1 MVVLQ
6 MGWAFFEDL
15 FLVTLSYVLIF
26 AVIFGPPLLL
36 GWGCWR
42 LFRENGRK
50 GFGEALLLVLTA
62 ALMVGQI
69 WLFAARGIERRDA
82 KSHMRA
88 ALIRCGEM
96 LKNGEREVLT
106 QKLAAFTG
114 SPEMELELVPFSV
127 AFRKAVGAEEPPP
140 ERWDGEDLL
149 SCGFLGVLYL
159 ALIGVWAVMLGRG
172 AEPRKRRGYLSVL
185 AGLSLCVLML
195 VWLTGG
201 ILLGYN
207 RMWVRS
213 DVRKLAEAVSG
224 PEVQP
229 ELLPQLENPGTDGLP
244 YIRLP
249 LRRGPENEE
258 R

>member
-1 MVVLQ
+1 MDVLQ
-6 MGWAFFEDL
+6 IGWALLESL
-15 FLVTLSYVLIF
+15 FMLLLVNVLMF
-26 AVIFGPPLLL
+26 AVFIGPPLLL
-36 GWGCWR
+36 GWVCWR
-42 LFRENGRK
+42 LLRKKEGK
-50 GFGEALLLVLTA
+50 GFGEGLLLAMTA

-96 LKNGEREVLT
+96 LKNGEHEVLA

-114 SPEMELELVPFSV
+114 SPEMELELVPFTV
-127 AFRKAVGAEEPPP
+127 AFGKAVGAEEPPP
-140 ERWDGEDLL
+140 ERWDWEDLL
-149 SCGFLGVLYL
+149 SCGFWGVLYL
-159 ALIGVWAVMLGRG
+159 ALIAIWAVMLGRG
-172 AEPRKRRGYLSVL
+172 TEPRKRRGYLAVL
-185 AGLSLCVLML
+185 AGISLCSLMV
-195 VWLTGG
+195 VWLIGG

-213 DVRKLAEAVSG
+213 DVRKLVEAVSG

-249 LRRGPENEE
+249 LRPKPENAG